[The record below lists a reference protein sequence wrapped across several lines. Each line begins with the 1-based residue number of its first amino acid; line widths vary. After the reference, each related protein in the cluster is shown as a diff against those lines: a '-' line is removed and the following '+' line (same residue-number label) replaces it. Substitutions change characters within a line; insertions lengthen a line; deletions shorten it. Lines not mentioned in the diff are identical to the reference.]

1 MHMNETIQLEDV
13 LLTDTILEKTIE
25 DLKHLKL
32 TSKEYVNIANA
43 LLDLAIN
50 GHRSI
55 DLHDGDFLKDMKL
68 DFPIRYDDIVIEKI
82 KPRKHKKLLQ
92 EWTESE
98 YGKEFLLSRIDNV
111 ERSLDDLMN
120 DESNIFGI
128 IETKDKT
135 PIGVMGYLNY
145 DKENN
150 KAELRKLIGD
160 TEYTHKGLGKKASEA
175 WISYGLHTLKIRKI
189 YIYTFD
195 TNLRNIR
202 INRELGFNLEGI
214 FKAENIYNGAARD
227 ILRMSLI
234 TK

>member
-1 MHMNETIQLEDV
+1 MNETIQLEDV

-55 DLHDGDFLKDMKL
+55 DLPDGDFLKDMKL

-160 TEYTHKGLGKKASEA
+160 TEYMHKGFGKRASEA

-214 FKAENIYNGAARD
+214 FKAENIYDGVAKD